1 MEDLDHRHV
10 HDASGI
16 ENSRGGR
23 RKPIA
28 LRNPCFAK
36 PWVTIGLRFPATP
49 KPGVAI
55 LGHPRDVYFAPL
67 VTRRT
72 HAFEAMGAAGKTFCA
87 SLSCIAQKA
96 RWFAS
101 WQNPA
106 VACDGPVF
114 HASPHNFSDPPFSLR
129 VECRA
134 PSFVIH
140 EVSSQPDAIPL
151 TDDRNRAL

>member
-1 MEDLDHRHV
+1 VNPLRCAIH
-10 HDASGI
+10 AS
-16 ENSRGGR
+16 
-23 RKPIA
+23 P
-28 LRNPCFAK
+28 K

-72 HAFEAMGAAGKTFCA
+72 HAFDPWGLREKLSAL

-96 RWFAS
+96 RWFAIVA
-101 WQNPA
+101 NPA

-114 HASPHNFSDPPFSLR
+114 HASPHNFSDPPFRFASNG
-129 VECRA
+129 RA

-140 EVSSQPDAIPL
+140 EVSSHL
-151 TDDRNRAL
+151 TPYPY